1 MKVLRSETHD
11 GREGAAQRAGETEG
25 ARRATGVF
33 PAAPEFAGVVP
44 PDPEVAP
51 KAQRRQFSASYKL
64 RVLKEAETC
73 KVAGE
78 LGALLRREGL
88 YASHLT
94 KWRKL
99 YKQGGFTRLETKRGR
114 KPDPQRPELERM
126 RELERENERLKH
138 RLRQAEV
145 IIEVQKKVSEIL
157 GIPLA
162 QDEDSEPGI

>member
-1 MKVLRSETHD
+1 MKALRNEIHA
-11 GREGAAQRAGETEG
+11 GGEGAQGVGETEG

-33 PAAPEFAGVVP
+33 PTAAATA
-44 PDPEVAP
+44 PDPEVEP
-51 KAQRRQFSASYKL
+51 KAQRRRFTSSYKL
-64 RVLKEAETC
+64 KILREAEAC
-73 KVAGE
+73 KAPGE
-78 LGALLRREGL
+78 VGALLRREGL

-99 YKQGGFTRLETKRGR
+99 YKQGGVARFEQKRGR
-114 KPDPQRPELERM
+114 KPDPQREELDRL
-126 RELERENERLKH
+126 RELERENEQLRH

-162 QDEDSEPGI
+162 QDEDSESRI

>member
-11 GREGAAQRAGETEG
+11 GREGAQRAGETEG

-33 PAAPEFAGVVP
+33 PAAPELAGVVP

-64 RVLKEAETC
+64 RVLKEAEIC
-73 KVAGE
+73 KVSGE

-99 YKQGGFTRLETKRGR
+99 YKQGGLTRLETKRGR
-114 KPDPQRPELERM
+114 KPDPQRPELERV

-162 QDEDSEPGI
+162 QDEGSEPGI

>member
-1 MKVLRSETHD
+1 MKVLRSETHLE
-11 GREGAAQRAGETEG
+11 GEGARRAGETEG
-25 ARRATGVF
+25 ARRATGVS
-33 PAAPEFAGVVP
+33 PAAAAGVMA
-44 PDPEVAP
+44 PDPEVVP
-51 KAQRRQFSASYKL
+51 KAQRRRFSPSYKL
-64 RVLKEAETC
+64 RVLQEAETC
-73 KVAGE
+73 KAPGM

-99 YKQGGFTRLETKRGR
+99 YKQGGLAGLGPKRGR

-162 QDEDSEPGI
+162 QVGDSESGI

>member
-1 MKVLRSETHD
+1 MKVLRSETHLEEVA
-11 GREGAAQRAGETEG
+11 RRAGETEG
-25 ARRATGVF
+25 ARRATGVS
-33 PAAPEFAGVVP
+33 PAAAEPGGVVP
-44 PDPEVAP
+44 PNPEVTPRA
-51 KAQRRQFSASYKL
+51 KRRQFTADFKL

-73 KVAGE
+73 KAPGE

-99 YKQGGFTRLETKRGR
+99 YKQGGLSRLKAKRGR
-114 KPDPQRPELERM
+114 KPDPQRPELERL

-162 QDEDSEPGI
+162 QDDGSESGI